1 MSDSCKSK
9 SFWCSFNSIVQP
21 FSLLVIAGCAVA
33 FTTFTVNRPTAPEGP
48 QGPRGP
54 RFVERGE
61 RGDRPARPAPV
72 PDHDGGGGSQKD

>member
-1 MSDSCKSK
+1 MSDSCKNK

-33 FTTFTVNRPTAPEGP
+33 FTSFTLNRPTAPEGP
-48 QGPRGP
+48 QGPRGA

-61 RGDRPARPAPV
+61 RAPGTLADRPDGPPARRRE
-72 PDHDGGGGSQKD
+72 GE